1 MINKE
6 AKLNPKIFETDV
18 EKKPIRDGF
27 GSGVVKAGEKNKN
40 VVVLTADLNES
51 TRAEE
56 FSKKFPER
64 FFEIGIAEQNLA
76 SVASG
81 MAHLGKIPFAT
92 SYAMFN
98 PGRNWEQIRTT
109 IAYNNQS
116 VKIVGSHAGL
126 TTGPDGGTHQALEDI
141 ALMRVV
147 PNIVVI
153 SPCDAIEAEKATLA
167 CAENNQPTYLR
178 LGREKTPIITT
189 VETPFKIGKAV
200 PLFQSQINFDEQLDF
215 TIFATGFLVHNA
227 LIAAMELTGAGDLS
241 DGNKKSLKH
250 KLKIAVVNIHTIKPL
265 DIDTVLRYAKHS
277 KMIFTVEEHQV
288 AGGMG
293 SAIAEFLA
301 EKNPLKIGFIG
312 VNDEFGQSG
321 KPFELIEKYGLDT
334 EGIKK
339 QILEKFKA
347 L

>member
-1 MINKE
+1 MIKPE

-27 GSGVVKAGEKNKN
+27 GSGVVKAGEENKN

-81 MAHLGKIPFAT
+81 MAHMGKIPFAT

-109 IAYNNQS
+109 VAYNNQP

-141 ALMRVV
+141 ALMRVI
-147 PNIVVI
+147 PNMVVI
-153 SPCDAIEAEKATLA
+153 SPCDVIEAEKATVA
-167 CAENNQPTYLR
+167 CAKNNQPTYLR

-189 VETPFKIGKAV
+189 NETPFEIGKAQV
-200 PLFQSQINFDEQLDF
+200 LFQSSINFDEDLDF

-227 LIAAMELTGAGDLS
+227 LVVAKELSGDSDLS
-241 DGNKKSLKH
+241 GGIKKSLKN
-250 KLKIAVVNIHTIKPL
+250 KLKIAVINIHTIKPL
-265 DIDTVLRYAKHS
+265 DTDLILKYSKHS
-277 KMIFTVEEHQV
+277 KMIFTVEEHQI

-301 EKNPLKIGFIG
+301 EKNPIKIGFIG
-312 VNDEFGQSG
+312 VKDKFGQSG
-321 KPFELIEKYGLDT
+321 KPFELIEKYGLDS

-339 QILEKFKA
+339 QILAKILK
-347 L
+347 

>member
-1 MINKE
+1 MIKPE
-6 AKLNPKIFETDV
+6 AKLNPNIFKTDV

-27 GSGVVKAGEKNKN
+27 GSGVVKAGEKNNN

-56 FSKKFPER
+56 FSKKFPDR

-81 MAHLGKIPFAT
+81 MAHIGKIPFAT
-92 SYAMFN
+92 SYAMFH

-109 IAYNNQS
+109 VAYNNQP
-116 VKIVGSHAGL
+116 VKIIGSHAGL

-141 ALMRVV
+141 ALMRVI
-147 PNIVVI
+147 PNMVVI

-167 CAENNQPTYLR
+167 CTDNNAPTYIR

-189 VETPFKIGKAV
+189 TETPFIIGKANV
-200 PLFQSQINFDEQLDF
+200 LFQSPININEQLDF

-227 LIAAMELTGAGDLS
+227 LVVAEELS
-241 DGNKKSLKH
+241 QKN
-250 KLKIAVVNIHTIKPL
+250 KLKIAVINIHTIKPL
-265 DIDTVLRYAKHS
+265 DTDTIIKYARHS
-277 KMIFTVEEHQV
+277 KMIFTVEEHQI
-288 AGGMG
+288 AGGLG
-293 SAIAEFLA
+293 SAIAELLSQ
-301 EKNPLKIGFIG
+301 KYPIKIGFIG
-312 VNDEFGQSG
+312 VNDIFGQSG
-321 KPFELIEKYGLDT
+321 KPLELIEKYGLGV

-339 QILEKFKA
+339 QILTVLKN
-347 L
+347 

>member
-1 MINKE
+1 MIKKE
-6 AKLNPKIFETDV
+6 AKLNPKIFETEV

-51 TRAEE
+51 TRAES
-56 FSKKFPER
+56 FSKNFPER
-64 FFEIGIAEQNLA
+64 FFEVGIAEQNLA

-81 MAHLGKIPFAT
+81 LAHLGKIPFAT

-98 PGRNWEQIRTT
+98 PGRNWEKIRTT
-109 IAYNNQS
+109 VAYNNQP

-147 PNIVVI
+147 PNMVVI
-153 SPCDAIEAEKATLA
+153 SPCDAIEAEKATMA
-167 CAENNQPTYLR
+167 CAENNKPTYLR

-189 VETPFKIGKAV
+189 NETPFEIGKAV
-200 PLFQSQINFDEQLDF
+200 VLFQSTINFDETLDF

-227 LIAAMELTGAGDLS
+227 LVVAEELS
-241 DGNKKSLKH
+241 QKN
-250 KLKIAVVNIHTIKPL
+250 KLKIAVINIHTIKPL
-265 DIDTVLRYAKHS
+265 DIDTVLKYAKHS
-277 KMIFTVEEHQV
+277 KMIFTVEEHQI
-288 AGGMG
+288 AGGLG
-293 SAIAEFLA
+293 SSIAEVLA
-301 EKNPLKIGFIG
+301 EKYPVKIGFIG
-312 VNDEFGQSG
+312 VNDKFGQSG
-321 KPFELIEKYGLDT
+321 KPFELIEKYGLDSD
-334 EGIKK
+334 GIKK
-339 QILEKFKA
+339 QILEKFKS

>member
-1 MINKE
+1 MIKKE
-6 AKLNPKIFETDV
+6 AKLNPKIFENDV

-27 GSGVVKAGEKNKN
+27 GSGVVKAGEENKN

-64 FFEIGIAEQNLA
+64 FFEVGIAEQNLA

-81 MAHLGKIPFAT
+81 MAHMGKIPFAT

-109 IAYNNQS
+109 VAYNNQP

-147 PNIVVI
+147 PNMIVL
-153 SPCDAIEAEKATLA
+153 SPCDVIEAEKATMA
-167 CAENNQPTYLR
+167 CAKNNMPTYLR
-178 LGREKTPIITT
+178 LCREKTAVITT
-189 VETPFKIGKAV
+189 DETPFVIGKANI
-200 PLFQSQINFDEQLDF
+200 LFQSVVNFDEDLDF

-227 LIAAMELTGAGDLS
+227 LIVADELT
-241 DGNKKSLKH
+241 KKNN
-250 KLKIAVVNIHTIKPL
+250 LKIAVINIHTIKPL
-265 DIDTVLRYAKHS
+265 DNDTILKYAKHS
-277 KMIFTVEEHQV
+277 KMIFTIEEHQV

-293 SAIAEFLA
+293 SAIAELLA
-301 EKNPLKIGFIG
+301 EKHPIKIGFIG
-312 VNDEFGQSG
+312 VKDSFGQSG
-321 KPFELIEKYGLDT
+321 KPFELIEKYGLDV

-339 QILEKFKA
+339 QILKTYPHK
-347 L
+347 

>member
-1 MINKE
+1 MIKKE

-51 TRAEE
+51 TRAEA

-64 FFEIGIAEQNLA
+64 FFEVGIAEQNLA

-109 IAYNNQS
+109 VAYNNQP

-141 ALMRVV
+141 ALMRVI
-147 PNIVVI
+147 PNMVVI

-167 CAENNQPTYLR
+167 CAENNKPTYLR
-178 LGREKTPIITT
+178 LGREKTSMITT
-189 VETPFKIGKAV
+189 AETPFEIGKAGI
-200 PLFQSQINFDEQLDF
+200 LFQSTINFDETLDF

-227 LIAAMELTGAGDLS
+227 LVVANELS
-241 DGNKKSLKH
+241 QKN
-250 KLKIAVVNIHTIKPL
+250 KLKIAVINIHTIKPL
-265 DIDTVLRYAKHS
+265 DEETVLKYAKHS
-277 KMIFTVEEHQV
+277 KMIFTVEEHQI
-288 AGGMG
+288 AGGLG
-293 SAIAEFLA
+293 SAIAELLA
-301 EKNPLKIGFIG
+301 EKYPVKIGFIG
-312 VNDEFGQSG
+312 VNDQFGQSG
-321 KPFELIEKYGLDT
+321 KPFELIEKYGLDA

-339 QILEKFKA
+339 QILKLLNLF
-347 L
+347 

>member
-1 MINKE
+1 MIKPE

-27 GSGVVKAGEKNKN
+27 GTGVVKAGEENEN

-51 TRAEE
+51 TRAES

-81 MAHLGKIPFAT
+81 LAHLGKIPFAT

-109 IAYNNQS
+109 VAYNNQP

-126 TTGPDGGTHQALEDI
+126 TTGADGGTHQALEDI
-141 ALMRVV
+141 ALMRVI
-147 PNIVVI
+147 PNMVVI
-153 SPCDAIEAEKATLA
+153 SPCDAIEAEKATMA
-167 CAENNQPTYLR
+167 CAKNNQPTYLR
-178 LGREKTPIITT
+178 LGREKTAVITT
-189 VETPFKIGKAV
+189 DETSFEIGKANV
-200 PLFQSQINFDEQLDF
+200 LFQSTVNFDEDLDF

-227 LIAAMELTGAGDLS
+227 LVAAKELSETTGLL
-241 DGNKKSLKH
+241 KKN
-250 KLKIAVVNIHTIKPL
+250 KLKIAVINIHTIKPL
-265 DIDTVLRYAKHS
+265 DTETILKYARHS
-277 KMIFTVEEHQV
+277 KMIFTVEEHQI

-301 EKNPLKIGFIG
+301 EKNPIKIGFIG
-312 VNDEFGQSG
+312 VKDKFGQSG
-321 KPFELIEKYGLDT
+321 KPFELIEKYGLDA

-339 QILEKFKA
+339 QILEKFKN